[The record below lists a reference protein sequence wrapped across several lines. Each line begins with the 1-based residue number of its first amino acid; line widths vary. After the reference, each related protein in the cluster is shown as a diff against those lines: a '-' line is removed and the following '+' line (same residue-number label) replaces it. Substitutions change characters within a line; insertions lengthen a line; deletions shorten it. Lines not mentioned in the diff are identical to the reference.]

1 MLCTLLFYNVHIFS
15 VIHQVHHYNSYRQYL
30 KKKFGTAVLK
40 IPLSGGFSCPNR
52 DGTKSS
58 DGCLFCDNRSFSPA
72 ALREENPKAQLL
84 SIIEKVKHKYHAFI
98 PYLQPFSN
106 TYGSVERLKEVYE
119 PLLNVENVVGIAI
132 GTRPDCF
139 CEGTLEY
146 LADLSKRTF
155 LSVELGLQ
163 SAHDITLT
171 AINRGHTVKE
181 FETIVEKLA
190 AHDIETV
197 AHVMLGFPGESD
209 EMMMDTARFLSRL
222 PVHGVKIHQ
231 VMIIRDTAFE
241 RLYNNGSVV
250 PLGLDRY
257 SELLCHF
264 LEWLRPGQLI
274 HRIVADSTI
283 EHGLIAPL
291 WSTDK
296 SKTLSTIHSYMD
308 ITNCVQGRLFKS
320 AL

>member
-1 MLCTLLFYNVHIFS
+1 VHI
-15 VIHQVHHYNSYRQYL
+15 VTLQCAHITVNHPVQHYNSYRQFL

-58 DGCLFCDNRSFSPA
+58 EGCLFCDNRSFSPA
-72 ALREENPKAQLL
+72 ALREENPKEQLL
-84 SIIEKVKHKYHAFI
+84 EVIDRVKHKYHAFI

-106 TYGSVERLKEVYE
+106 TYGSVERLREIYE
-119 PLLNVENVVGIAI
+119 PLLDVEHVVGIAI

-139 CEGTLEY
+139 GEGTIEY
-146 LADLSKRTF
+146 LTDLSSRTF

-163 SAHDITLT
+163 SAHETTLA

-181 FETIVEKLA
+181 FETVVKKLA
-190 AHDIETV
+190 VRSIETV

-209 EMMMDTARFLSRL
+209 EMMMDTARFLSEL
-222 PVHGVKIHQ
+222 PVQGVKIHQ
-231 VMIIRDTAFE
+231 VMIIRGTAFE
-241 RLYNNGSVV
+241 TLYNDNKIM
-250 PLGLDRY
+250 PLSLDRY
-257 SELLCHF
+257 SELLCRF
-264 LEWLRPGQLI
+264 LELLRADQLI

-291 WSTDK
+291 WSAEK
-296 SKTLSTIHSYMD
+296 SKTISSIHARMD
-308 ITNCVQGRLFKS
+308 ADNCLQGRLYLS
-320 AL
+320 R

>member
-1 MLCTLLFYNVHIFS
+1 MHIFT
-15 VIHQVHHYNSYRQYL
+15 VIHPVQHYNSYRQYL

-58 DGCLFCDNRSFSPA
+58 EGCLFCDNRSFSPA

-84 SIIEKVKHKYHAFI
+84 DVINKVKHKYHAFI

-106 TYGSVERLKEVYE
+106 TYGPVERLREVYE
-119 PLLNVENVVGIAI
+119 PLLDVENVVGIAI

-139 CEGTLEY
+139 TGGVVEY
-146 LADLSKRTF
+146 LADLSKRTY

-163 SAHDITLT
+163 SAHDTTLH
-171 AINRGHTVKE
+171 AINRGHTANE
-181 FETIVEKLA
+181 FESIVEKLA
-190 AHDIETV
+190 AYSIETV

-209 EMMMDTARFLSRL
+209 EMMMDTARFLAGL
-222 PVHGVKIHQ
+222 PVSGVKIHQ
-231 VMIIRDTAFE
+231 VMIIRGTAFE
-241 RLYNNGSVV
+241 QLYNDKKIL
-250 PLGLDRY
+250 PLNLDRY
-257 SELLCHF
+257 SDLLCRFLELL
-264 LEWLRPGQLI
+264 RPDQLI

-291 WSTDK
+291 WSADK
-296 SKTLSTIHSYMD
+296 SKTISRIHALMD
-308 ITNCVQGRLFKS
+308 ANQCVQGRLFVSK
-320 AL
+320 

>member
-1 MLCTLLFYNVHIFS
+1 VHTCT
-15 VIHQVHHYNSYRQYL
+15 VIHPVYHYNSYRQYL

-58 DGCLFCDNRSFSPA
+58 EGCLFCDNRSFSPA

-84 SIIEKVKHKYHAFI
+84 GIIDKVKHKYHAFI

-106 TYGSVERLKEVYE
+106 TYGPVERLREVYE
-119 PLLNVENVVGIAI
+119 PLLDVENVVGIAI

-139 CEGTLEY
+139 DRDTVEY
-146 LADLSKRTF
+146 LADLSKRTY

-163 SAHDITLT
+163 SAHDTTLI
-171 AINRGHTVKE
+171 AINRGHTVNE
-181 FETIVEKLA
+181 FASIVEKLA
-190 AHDIETV
+190 AYSIETV

-209 EMMMDTARFLSRL
+209 QMMMDTARFLAGL
-222 PVHGVKIHQ
+222 PVSGVKIHQ
-231 VMIIRDTAFE
+231 VMIIQGTAFE
-241 RLYNNGSVV
+241 KLYNDRKIL
-250 PLGLDRY
+250 PLDLDKYTDLLCRFL
-257 SELLCHF
+257 ELL
-264 LEWLRPGQLI
+264 RPDQLI

-291 WSTDK
+291 WSAEK
-296 SKTLSTIHSYMD
+296 SKTISHIHALMD
-308 ITNCVQGRLFKS
+308 ANQRVQGRFFVSK
-320 AL
+320 